1 MTPRSRSTMFPS
13 LREDMAW
20 WDCRSRSPLSFPSRI
35 CKNHGREGKEWQAF
49 QGQQWRRE
57 RGKLHHSKW
66 GRRGPYIGPPRK
78 IAVGND
84 LSRSLRACKTGV
96 SGLGAESPGPRLR
109 GRLRGNFQVVLDI
122 RPESWPESWPE
133 SPPL

>member
-1 MTPRSRSTMFPS
+1 MASFSRSTM
-13 LREDMAW
+13 EE
-20 WDCRSRSPLSFPSRI
+20 
-35 CKNHGREGKEWQAF
+35 REGKVAAA
-49 QGQQWRRE
+49 
-57 RGKLHHSKW
+57 KW
-66 GRRGPYIGPPRK
+66 GRRGPYIGPPQK

-122 RPESWPESWPE
+122 CPESWPE
-133 SPPL
+133 SPAPGQSLRPSENWQK